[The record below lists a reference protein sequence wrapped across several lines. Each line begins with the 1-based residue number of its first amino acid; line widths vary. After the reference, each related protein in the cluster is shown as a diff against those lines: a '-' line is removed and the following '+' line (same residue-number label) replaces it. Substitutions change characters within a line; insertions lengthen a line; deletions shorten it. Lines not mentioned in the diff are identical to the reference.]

1 MTECINALFWSH
13 DLTRDQKLTK
23 KGNWRTDSH
32 LNGRI
37 NQSFLE

>member
-23 KGNWRTDSH
+23 KVIGE
-32 LNGRI
+32 LI
-37 NQSFLE
+37 AI